1 MRWLLACALVPA
13 CSFVFVQDPPR
24 AVTDR
29 SVPLEC
35 TSSRAMPIA
44 DLVIGTVFGA
54 FVAGTTYELVR
65 KANEDCP
72 MPGGCYTPW
81 KPALLATFL
90 AVSPWGISSAVGF
103 ADTGRCRAAYR
114 ARGSVAP

>member
-13 CSFVFVQDPPR
+13 CSAAFVQDLPH

-54 FVAGTTYELVR
+54 FVAATTYEFVR
-65 KANEDCP
+65 KANENCP

-114 ARGSVAP
+114 ARKSVAP